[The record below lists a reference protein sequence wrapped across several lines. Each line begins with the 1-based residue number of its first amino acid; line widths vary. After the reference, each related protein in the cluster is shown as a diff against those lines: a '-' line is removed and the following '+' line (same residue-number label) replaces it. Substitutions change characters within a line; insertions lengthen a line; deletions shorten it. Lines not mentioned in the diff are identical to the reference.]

1 MKAPKPTAPADAPA
15 GTRQLGGPIEWFSAS
30 LQVSGDDLDPDRI
43 TRLLAR
49 PPDHAQRRGVPLL
62 RADGS
67 TQRIPRFGAWAR
79 TLKPQQTDEWD
90 IAQVIRLL
98 FEGLPTEAAV
108 WAEVAALGGI
118 RISLGLDMPDTNRDV
133 HLDPELMRF
142 LGERHAWIWFD
153 IYCDPED
160 DA

>member
-30 LQVSGDDLDPDRI
+30 LQVRGDDLDPERI
-43 TRLLAR
+43 TSLLAR
-49 PPDHAQRRGVPLL
+49 APDRAQRRGVPVL

-79 TLKPQQTDEWD
+79 DLKPHQTDEWD
-90 IAQVIRLL
+90 VAEIIRLL
-98 FEGLPTEAAV
+98 FEGLPTDAGV
-108 WAEVAALGGI
+108 WDAVAALG
-118 RISLGLDMPDTNRDV
+118 RIQISFGLDIPDSNREFD
-133 HLDPELMRF
+133 LDPALMRF

-153 IYCDPED
+153 IYCEPED